1 MICGPTASGKSAL
14 ADLAAEQL
22 TESYAQHIPVLV
34 VDSMQVYKELRIIT
48 NQERRREAE
57 LTGVVSVSE
66 EWTMAR
72 HRRAADKLT
81 QGLKT
86 PFILDAGTGM
96 YLNAIILDIQISPR
110 VPEELR
116 HRATAMS
123 TKATNPRHAAREIE
137 LRLAGTPRR
146 GSIWSGDLRY
156 DLEVLYL
163 RPDKEKL
170 DAAIAERS
178 AKISRRGVEEAA
190 ALVEKYPQ
198 GIPNPSVRES
208 IGVRELT
215 EYVKGRMAF
224 EEAERDIRVRTRRLA
239 RRQMRWFDK
248 LASKLKDRT
257 EISVSDTTS
266 DAERALQKHL
276 NKLQA

>member
-1 MICGPTASGKSAL
+1 
-14 ADLAAEQL
+14 
-22 TESYAQHIPVLV
+22 
-34 VDSMQVYKELRIIT
+34 MQVYKELRIIT

-57 LTGVVSVSE
+57 LTSIASVSA
-66 EWTMAR
+66 EWTMAH
-72 HRRAADKLT
+72 HRQAADKLT

-96 YLNAIILDIQISPR
+96 YLNAIILDIRIAPR

-123 TKATNPRHAAREIE
+123 TKATNPRHTAREIE

-156 DLEVLYL
+156 GLEFLYL
-163 RPDKEKL
+163 RPAREKL

-198 GIPNPSVRES
+198 GIPNHSVRES

-215 EYVKGRMAF
+215 EYVKGRLTF

-239 RRQMRWFDK
+239 RRQMRWSDK
-248 LASKLKDRT
+248 LAANLKDRA
-257 EISVSDTTS
+257 EISVSNTAS
-266 DAERALQKHL
+266 DAEHTLYKHL
-276 NKLQA
+276 NRLQA